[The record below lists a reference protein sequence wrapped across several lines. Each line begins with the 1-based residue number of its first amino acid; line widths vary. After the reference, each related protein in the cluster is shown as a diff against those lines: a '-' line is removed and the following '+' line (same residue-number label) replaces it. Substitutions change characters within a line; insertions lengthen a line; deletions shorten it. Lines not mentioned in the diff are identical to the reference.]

1 MNVEDESSIIRT
13 IDPDY
18 YNELK
23 LQGIIND
30 GMIPK
35 LDNAFKAIDK
45 GLKEVYIGKADA
57 LPSLNNGNFGT
68 RLIST

>member
-1 MNVEDESSIIRT
+1 MDVEDEDSVIRS

-23 LQGIIND
+23 RQGIINE

-35 LDNAFKAIDK
+35 LDNAFEAINK
-45 GLKEVYIGKADA
+45 GLKEVCIGKADA
-57 LPSLNNGNFGT
+57 LPTLNNENFGT
-68 RLIST
+68 RLISR